1 MTIVTYGA
9 LVHRSVI
16 AARRLATEGLE
27 VEVIDLR
34 SIKPYDFDCVAASV
48 KRTSKLLVVT
58 EETPV
63 FGVGAEIAARASDEL
78 FLHLDAPVRRLGAKD
93 IPVAFSPLLEEA
105 TLPQIDD
112 VVTAAREVLA
122 F

>member
-1 MTIVTYGA
+1 MNDA
-9 LVHRSVI
+9 I
-16 AARRLATEGLE
+16 AALDIAFQNACLIDHQLSAAHVAQGQ
-27 VEVIDLR
+27 VE
-34 SIKPYDFDCVAASV
+34 
-48 KRTSKLLVVT
+48 
-58 EETPV
+58 PV
-63 FGVGAEIAARASDEL
+63 QAGCRHAVFLCGHVGGAEIAARASDEL